1 VTEPWLEQIEA
12 LEAIS
17 QNEDARRLF
26 LHMAQMSQVGKLE
39 PMLSQLEH
47 SQDFDDDTREGLIEL
62 ARDRSFLLALDDY
75 VHRTRVYQ

>member
-1 VTEPWLEQIEA
+1 MEAWLEQIEA

-26 LHMAQMSQVGKLE
+26 LHMAQMSQVGRLE
-39 PMLSQLEH
+39 PVLMQLEW
-47 SQDFDDDTREGLIEL
+47 SEDFDDDTRQGLIDL

-75 VHRTRVYQ
+75 VRRTRVYQ

>member
-1 VTEPWLEQIEA
+1 MDAWLEQIEA

-17 QNEDARRLF
+17 QNEAARRLF
-26 LHMAQMSQVGKLE
+26 LHMAQMSQAGTLE
-39 PMLSQLEH
+39 PVLSQLEH
-47 SQDFDDDTREGLIEL
+47 SEDFDDDTHQGLIEL

>member
-1 VTEPWLEQIEA
+1 MEAWLEQIEA

-26 LHMAQMSQVGKLE
+26 LHMAQMSRTGRLE
-39 PMLSQLEH
+39 PALTQLEH
-47 SQDFDDDTREGLIEL
+47 SEDFDDDTREGLIEL

>member
-1 VTEPWLEQIEA
+1 MEAWLEQIEA

-26 LHMAQMSQVGKLE
+26 LHMAQMSQAGRLE
-39 PMLSQLEH
+39 PVLMQLEW
-47 SQDFDDDTREGLIEL
+47 SEDFDDDTRQGLIDL

>member
-1 VTEPWLEQIEA
+1 MEAWLEQIEA

-26 LHMAQMSQVGKLE
+26 LHMAQMSQTGRLE
-39 PMLSQLEH
+39 PVLTQLER
-47 SQDFDDDTREGLIEL
+47 SEDFDDDTRAGLMEL

>member
-1 VTEPWLEQIEA
+1 MEAWPEQIEA

-26 LHMAQMSQVGKLE
+26 LHMAQMSQTGRLE
-39 PMLSQLEH
+39 PVLTQLEH
-47 SQDFDDDTREGLIEL
+47 SQEFDDATRESLIEL

-75 VHRTRVYQ
+75 VRRTRVYQ

>member
-1 VTEPWLEQIEA
+1 METWLEQIEA

-17 QNEDARRLF
+17 QNEPARRLF
-26 LHMAQMSQVGKLE
+26 LRMAQMSQTGRLDPVLT
-39 PMLSQLEH
+39 QLEH
-47 SQDFDDDTREGLIEL
+47 SEDFDDDTWEGLIEL